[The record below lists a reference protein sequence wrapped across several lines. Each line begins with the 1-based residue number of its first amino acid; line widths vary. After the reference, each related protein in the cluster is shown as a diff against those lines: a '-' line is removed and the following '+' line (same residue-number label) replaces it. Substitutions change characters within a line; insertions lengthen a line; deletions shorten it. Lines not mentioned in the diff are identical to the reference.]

1 MLLDQLTLEEKKAF
15 WNIAN
20 VLASSDGRALEE
32 ESILEQYNDE
42 MGTGFE
48 YPDASQIDIKK
59 ELESIKNSSAKNR
72 KIVYFELFGVAYA
85 DTEFTDREKDL
96 LDEICLDL
104 AISEDV
110 RETLENSVRTI
121 FDTYRKLGEAFNS
134 LFLRSHTYE

>member
-1 MLLDQLTLEEKKAF
+1 MLLDSLTLEEKKAF

-20 VLASSDGRALEE
+20 VLASADGRALEE

-48 YPDASQIDIKK
+48 YPDASQIDINK

-85 DTEFTDREKDL
+85 DTEFTDREKNL

-104 AISEDV
+104 AIAESD

-121 FDTYRKLGEAFNS
+121 FDTYRKLGETFNS
-134 LFLRSHTYE
+134 

>member
-20 VLASSDGRALEE
+20 VLASADGRALAE

-42 MGTGFE
+42 MSTGFE
-48 YPDASQIDIKK
+48 YPDASQIDINN
-59 ELESIKNSSAKNR
+59 ELQSIKNSSAKNR

-85 DTEFTDREKDL
+85 DTEFTDREKNL

-104 AISEDV
+104 AITDDV
-110 RETLENSVRTI
+110 RGTLENSVRTI
-121 FDTYRKLGEAFNS
+121 FDTYKKLGEVFNS
-134 LFLRSHTYE
+134 

>member
-20 VLASSDGRALEE
+20 VLASADGRALAE

-48 YPDASQIDIKK
+48 YPDASQIDINN
-59 ELESIKNSSAKNR
+59 ELQSIKNSSAKNR

-85 DTEFTDREKDL
+85 DTEFTDREKNL

-104 AISEDV
+104 AITDNV
-110 RETLENSVRTI
+110 RGTLENSVRTI
-121 FDTYRKLGEAFNS
+121 FDTYKKLGEVFNS
-134 LFLRSHTYE
+134 

>member
-1 MLLDQLTLEEKKAF
+1 MLLDSLTLEEKKAF

-20 VLASSDGRALEE
+20 VLASADGRALEE

-48 YPDASQIDIKK
+48 YPDASQIDVNK

-85 DTEFTDREKDL
+85 DTEFTDREKNL

-104 AISEDV
+104 AIAESD

-121 FDTYRKLGEAFNS
+121 FDTYRKLGETFNS
-134 LFLRSHTYE
+134 

>member
-20 VLASSDGRALEE
+20 VLASADGRALAE

-48 YPDASQIDIKK
+48 YPDASQIDINN
-59 ELESIKNSSAKNR
+59 ELQSIKNSSAKNR

-85 DTEFTDREKDL
+85 DTEFTDREKNL

-104 AISEDV
+104 AITDDV
-110 RETLENSVRTI
+110 RGTLENSVRTI
-121 FDTYRKLGEAFNS
+121 FDTYKKLGEVFNS
-134 LFLRSHTYE
+134 

>member
-1 MLLDQLTLEEKKAF
+1 MLLDELTLEEKKAF

-32 ESILEQYNDE
+32 ESILEQYNEE

-48 YPDASQIDIKK
+48 YPDASQIDINK

-85 DTEFTDREKDL
+85 DTEFTDREKNL

-104 AISEDV
+104 AIAESD

-121 FDTYRKLGEAFNS
+121 FDTYRKLGETFNS
-134 LFLRSHTYE
+134 

>member
-1 MLLDQLTLEEKKAF
+1 MLLDELTLEEKKAF

-32 ESILEQYNDE
+32 ESILEQYNEE

-85 DTEFTDREKDL
+85 DSAFDEREMKI

-104 AISEDV
+104 AIADDV
-110 RETLENSVRTI
+110 RRTLENSVRTI
-121 FDTYRKLGEAFNS
+121 FDTYRELGETFNS
-134 LFLRSHTYE
+134 

>member
-48 YPDASQIDIKK
+48 YPDASQIDVNK

-85 DTEFTDREKDL
+85 DTEFTDREKNL

-104 AISEDV
+104 AIAESD

-121 FDTYRKLGEAFNS
+121 FDTYRKLGETFNS
-134 LFLRSHTYE
+134 

>member
-20 VLASSDGRALEE
+20 VLASADGRALAE

-48 YPDASQIDIKK
+48 YPDASQININN
-59 ELESIKNSSAKNR
+59 ELQSIKNSSAKNR

-85 DTEFTDREKDL
+85 DTEFTDREKNL

-104 AISEDV
+104 AITDDV
-110 RETLENSVRTI
+110 RGTLENSVRTI
-121 FDTYRKLGEAFNS
+121 FDTYKKLGEVFNS
-134 LFLRSHTYE
+134 